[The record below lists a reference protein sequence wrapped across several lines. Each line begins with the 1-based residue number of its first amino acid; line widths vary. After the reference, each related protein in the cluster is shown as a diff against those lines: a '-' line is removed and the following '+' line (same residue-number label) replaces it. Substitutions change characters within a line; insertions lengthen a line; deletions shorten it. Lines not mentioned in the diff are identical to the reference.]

1 MNLGRIYKIL
11 LGHYGEP
18 GWWPVG
24 FGGGAEKEF
33 EIIAGA
39 VLTQNTNWNNV
50 EKALA
55 NLKGLLSPEQ
65 ILRVSGAE
73 LAELIRPAGSFNQ
86 KAEYLKNIA
95 GWLESYNF
103 DVERIKRGGLS
114 RLRRELLALKGVGEE
129 TADSILLYAF
139 GFCTF
144 VVDAYTIRLIAR
156 LSGGAP
162 PGLDDYKYSTVKRFF
177 EFNLPLD
184 ARLYNNFHAL
194 IVINAKAHCRK
205 SPVCSGCPLRAA
217 CGYPHKNISAVEQV

>member
-1 MNLGRIYKIL
+1 MNLELIYEIL

-18 GWWPVG
+18 GWWPVK
-24 FGGGAEKEF
+24 FGEGAEKEF

-55 NLKGLLSPEQ
+55 NLKGLLAPEQ
-65 ILRVSGAE
+65 ILRVSSAE
-73 LAELIRPAGSFNQ
+73 LAELIKPAGFFNQ
-86 KAEYLKNIA
+86 KAGYLKNVA
-95 GWLESYNF
+95 GWLEGYNF
-103 DVERIKRGGLS
+103 DVERIKRGDLC

-156 LSGGAP
+156 LSSGAP
-162 PGLDDYKYSTVKRFF
+162 PGLADYKYSTVKQLF
-177 EFNLPLD
+177 ELNLPRD
-184 ARLYNNFHAL
+184 AQLYNNFHAL

-205 SPVCSGCPLRAA
+205 TPVCSGCPLGAV
-217 CGYPHKNISAVEQV
+217 CEHK